1 MVGFWNYS
9 VYLTYGGLVAAMIG
23 ITRAMQQDIKG
34 ALICLLVCGVCD
46 LFDGTIASHCKRT
59 EDEKSFGMHIDSLCD
74 MVSFCVFPALI
85 SWGLGIRS
93 WYGMAAMIFFALCGV
108 VRLAFF
114 DVQEINILKSGA
126 PRRDGFLGLP
136 VTNVSLII
144 PGLFAI
150 DGMIPGSRSA
160 WYSLVLFLLGVA
172 FITPFKMK
180 KAYGK
185 HLIWVAAIGVTIVV
199 LVFIFG
205 DKIQCLPTSMTP

>member
-1 MVGFWNYS
+1 MVGYWNYS
-9 VYLTYGGLVAAMIG
+9 VYLTYGGLVSAMIG
-23 ITRAMQQDIKG
+23 ITFAMRQNIKA
-34 ALICLLVCGVCD
+34 ALICLLVCGLCD

-74 MVSFCVFPALI
+74 MVSFCMFPALI

-150 DGMIPGSRSA
+150 DAMIPGSRSA

-185 HLIWVAAIGVTIVV
+185 HLIWVAGIGVAIWV
-199 LVFIFG
+199 LVFVFG
-205 DKIQCLPTSMTP
+205 DEIQCLPGSMIP

>member
-1 MVGFWNYS
+1 MVGYWNYS
-9 VYLTYGGLVAAMIG
+9 VYLTYGGLVSAMIG
-23 ITRAMQQDIKG
+23 ITFAMKQNIKG
-34 ALICLLVCGVCD
+34 ALICLLVCGLCD

-150 DGMIPGSRSA
+150 DAIVPGSRSV
-160 WYSLVLFLLGVA
+160 WYSLVLLLLGIA

-185 HLIWVAAIGVTIVV
+185 HLIWVAAIGVTIWV

-205 DKIQCLPTSMTP
+205 DKIECLPGSMIP

>member
-1 MVGFWNYS
+1 MVGYYNYS
-9 VYLTYGGLVAAMIG
+9 VYLTYGGLVSAIIG
-23 ITRAMQQDIKG
+23 ITRAMERDIKG
-34 ALICLLVCGVCD
+34 ALICLLVCGLCD

-74 MVSFCVFPALI
+74 MVSFGVFPALI
-85 SWGLGIRS
+85 AWGLGIRS
-93 WYGMAAMIFFALCGV
+93 WYGMAAMCFFVLCAV
-108 VRLAFF
+108 IRLAFF

-150 DGMIPGSRSA
+150 DAMIPGSRSA

-185 HLIWVAAIGVTIVV
+185 HLIWVAAIGVTIWV
-199 LVFIFG
+199 LVFVFG
-205 DKIQCLPTSMTP
+205 DKIECLPLSMVP